1 MVISWVKSLQRVK
14 VIWTNDSTEPD
25 NYTAPPKE
33 GNVTFKKNSV
43 EPDGYQPEDKF
54 ATVHYTVSVDGSSIE
69 GLSDKKCSCGT
80 FWQYGNVRQKK
91 ESRKKVRRTSR
102 ADWQWLMMK
111 RVYLTREN

>member
-1 MVISWVKSLQRVK
+1 MGEITATGK

-33 GNVTFKKNSV
+33 GNVTFKKNSA

-54 ATVHYTVSVDGSSIE
+54 ATVHYTVSVEGSSIE

-80 FWQYGNVRQKK
+80 FGSTGTSSK
-91 ESRKKVRRTSR
+91 RKSQKVRRTSR
-102 ADWQWLMMK
+102 AVWQWLMMK
-111 RVYLTREN
+111 RVYLTHEN